1 MVCHPSS
8 LSEIDMRLASTKTAA
23 VLCGG
28 LLLALSVPASAAVDA
43 KLLDMLKAN
52 GQITAAQYTEL
63 QAELAKDQK
72 EKQIAQQA
80 QQETNEQIAAT
91 AKKTNDLSVFDQK
104 LAWAAK
110 TQLKGD
116 VRFRQETVKID
127 GTPNNGGK
135 DKDRQRIRARL
146 GAYTEINSQVDT
158 GIRIATGNSED
169 ARSTNQDLDSYFNK
183 KSLWLDLGYI
193 DYHPDQI
200 KNLHV
205 IGGKMLQPWVSM
217 GDVIWDSDV
226 NPEGLA
232 VTYKYPLGTSAEL
245 FGSLGNYT
253 LKDNVN
259 GEGVQFRNDLRM
271 TAGQLGSRFSLTD
284 NLKVTLGGSVYA
296 FQNDQDSRC
305 PTAGSTQCLTPA
317 ETIANTAAGNASEY
331 RLYEGF
337 SQVDI
342 GGLAVPLSFYG
353 QYVKNNEATQ
363 KDQDTA
369 WLLGAKS
376 KVFGFN
382 LDYNYRDVQRY
393 AVVGAF
399 TDSDFAGG
407 FTGARGHKFKVGY
420 DIDKNFAIGATYFL
434 TKADYASA
442 PGYRDANANTLQL
455 DAEAKF

>member
-23 VLCGG
+23 ALCGG

-52 GQITAAQYTEL
+52 GQITASQYTEL

-110 TQLKGD
+110 TQFKGD
-116 VRFRQETVKID
+116 VRFRQETVKIQ
-127 GTPNNGGK
+127 GESNNGGR

-146 GAYTEINSQVDT
+146 GAYTEINNQVDT
-158 GIRIATGNSED
+158 GIRISTGSSDD
-169 ARSTNQDLDSYFNK
+169 ARSTNQDQDNYFNK
-183 KSLWLDLGYI
+183 KSIWLDLGYI

-217 GDVIWDSDV
+217 GDIIWDSDI

-232 VTYKYPLGTSAEL
+232 LTYKYPLGSSAEL
-245 FGSLGNYT
+245 FGSLGNYN
-253 LKDNVN
+253 LKDNVD
-259 GEGVQFRNDLRM
+259 GDGVQFRNDLRL
-271 TAGQLGSRFSLTD
+271 TSGQLGTRFSVTD
-284 NLKVTLGGSVYA
+284 NLKMTLGGSIYA
-296 FQNDQDSRC
+296 YQNDQN
-305 PTAGSTQCLTPA
+305 STCTSSTTPCA
-317 ETIANTAAGNASEY
+317 LAVNGNSANEQF

-337 SQVDI
+337 AQADI
-342 GGLAVPLSFYG
+342 GGLAVPLAFYG
-353 QYVKNNEATQ
+353 QYVKNNDASN
-363 KDQDTA
+363 DQDTA

-382 LDYNYRDVQRY
+382 LDYNYRDTQRN

-399 TDSDFAGG
+399 TDSDFANGT
-407 FTGARGHKFKVGY
+407 TGSRGHKMKVSY
-420 DIDKNFAIGATYFL
+420 DIDKNFAVGATYFL
-434 TKADYASA
+434 TKADYASRTQ
-442 PGYRDANANTLQL
+442 RDANTNTLQL

>member
-1 MVCHPSS
+1 
-8 LSEIDMRLASTKTAA
+8 MRLASTKTAA

-382 LDYNYRDVQRY
+382 LDYNYRDVHRY

>member
-1 MVCHPSS
+1 
-8 LSEIDMRLASTKTAA
+8 MRLASTKTAA

-63 QAELAKDQK
+63 QSELAKDQK
-72 EKQIAQQA
+72 EQQIARQA

-91 AKKTNDLSVFDQK
+91 AKKTNELSSFDQK

-116 VRFRQETVKID
+116 VRFRHETIKID

-135 DKDRQRIRARL
+135 DKDRERIRARL

-158 GIRIATGNSED
+158 GIRVATGSSDD
-169 ARSTNQDLDSYFNK
+169 ARSTNQDLDGYFNK
-183 KSLWLDLGYI
+183 KSIWLDLGYI
-193 DYHPDQI
+193 DYHPTQI

-217 GDVIWDSDV
+217 GDVIWDSDI

-232 VTYKYPLGTSAEL
+232 LTYKYPLGSSAEL
-245 FGSLGNYT
+245 FGSLGNYN

-259 GEGVQFRNDLRM
+259 GDGVQFRNDLRM

-284 NLKVTLGGSVYA
+284 NLKLTLGGSVYA
-296 FQNDQDSRC
+296 FQNDEDSRC
-305 PTAGSTQCLTPA
+305 PTATGTTPGCLTPG
-317 ETIANTAAGNASEY
+317 ETVANTTAGNASEY

-353 QYVKNNEATQ
+353 QYVQNTKATD
-363 KDQDTA
+363 KDKDTA

-376 KVFGFN
+376 KVFGLN

-442 PGYRDANANTLQL
+442 TGYRDANANTLQL

>member
-1 MVCHPSS
+1 
-8 LSEIDMRLASTKTAA
+8 MRLASTKTAA
-23 VLCGG
+23 ALCGG

-52 GQITAAQYTEL
+52 GQITAAQYSEL

-110 TQLKGD
+110 TQFKGD
-116 VRFRQETVKID
+116 VRFRQETVKIQ
-127 GTPNNGGK
+127 GESNNGGR

-158 GIRIATGNSED
+158 GIRIATGSSDD
-169 ARSTNQDLDSYFNK
+169 ARSTNQDQDNYFDK
-183 KSLWLDLGYI
+183 KSIWLDLGYI
-193 DYHPDQI
+193 DYHPKQI

-217 GDVIWDSDV
+217 GDVIWDSDI

-232 VTYKYPLGTSAEL
+232 VTYKYPLGGSAEL
-245 FGSLGNYT
+245 FGSLGNYN
-253 LKDNVN
+253 LKDNVD
-259 GEGVQFRNDLRM
+259 GDGVQFRHDLRL
-271 TAGQLGSRFSLTD
+271 TSGQLGTRFSVTD
-284 NLKVTLGGSVYA
+284 NLKMTLGGSIYA
-296 FQNDQDSRC
+296 YQNDEN
-305 PTAGSTQCLTPA
+305 STCTSSTTPCA
-317 ETIANTAAGNASEY
+317 LAVNGNSANEQF

-337 SQVDI
+337 AQADI
-342 GGLAVPLSFYG
+342 GGLAVPLAFYG
-353 QYVKNNEATQ
+353 QYVKNNDAST
-363 KDQDTA
+363 DQDTA

-382 LDYNYRDVQRY
+382 LDYNYRDTQRN

-399 TDSDFAGG
+399 TDSDFANGT
-407 FTGARGHKFKVGY
+407 TGSRGHKMKVSY
-420 DIDKNFAIGATYFL
+420 DIDKNFAVGATYYL
-434 TKADYASA
+434 TKADYASRTQ
-442 PGYRDANANTLQL
+442 RDANTNTLQL

>member
-1 MVCHPSS
+1 
-8 LSEIDMRLASTKTAA
+8 MRLASTKTAA

-63 QAELAKDQK
+63 QSELAKDQK
-72 EKQIAQQA
+72 EQQIARQA

-91 AKKTNDLSVFDQK
+91 AKKTNELSSFDQK

-116 VRFRQETVKID
+116 VRFRHETIKID

-135 DKDRQRIRARL
+135 DKDRERIRARL

-158 GIRIATGNSED
+158 GIRIATGSSDD
-169 ARSTNQDLDSYFNK
+169 ARSTNQDLDGYFNK
-183 KSLWLDLGYI
+183 KSIWLDLGYI

-217 GDVIWDSDV
+217 GDVIWDSDI

-232 VTYKYPLGTSAEL
+232 LTYKYPLGSSAEL
-245 FGSLGNYT
+245 FGSLGNYN

-259 GEGVQFRNDLRM
+259 GDGVQFRNDLRM
-271 TAGQLGSRFSLTD
+271 TAGQLGSRFTLTD
-284 NLKVTLGGSVYA
+284 NLKLTLGGSVYA
-296 FQNDQDSRC
+296 FQNDEDSRC
-305 PTAGSTQCLTPA
+305 PTAGSTACLTPA
-317 ETIANTAAGNASEY
+317 ETVANTTAGNASEY

-337 SQVDI
+337 SQIDI

-353 QYVKNNEATQ
+353 QYVQNTKATD

-393 AVVGAF
+393 AVVGAL

-420 DIDKNFAIGATYFL
+420 DIDKNFAVGATYFL

-442 PGYRDANANTLQL
+442 AGYRDANANTLQL